1 MDPER
6 VMDTWHNVSHVSKL
20 KKKELRKKGKQD
32 QGREKKGKSGREDH
46 ILGGE
51 NEWAEREIKWKKKG
65 FSLLYKIY
73 ENRAVG
79 FHPSEKKS

>member
-6 VMDTWHNVSHVSKL
+6 VMDTWRNVSHMSKL

-32 QGREKKGKSGREDH
+32 QGRKKKKRKSGREGH

-51 NEWAEREIKWKKKG
+51 REWAERERKWKKKR
-65 FSLLYKIY
+65 FFASL
-73 ENRAVG
+73 
-79 FHPSEKKS
+79 